1 MHHPYRLPLGLICLA
16 AGCATLLF
24 MLQGQAKVVAL
35 WQWTDI
41 IGEGG
46 MALMSAGWM
55 LMILGS
61 RPRGR
66 VTTLLA
72 SGLAGIALGSWVDCM
87 DEFWKLDH
95 AVLWDNWLE
104 AGLTLGGMLTL
115 TVGLY
120 CWREEQFVLNEQLLK
135 RERLF
140 REHRAFD
147 RITQLANAEY
157 LRRQIRLEQAR
168 QAEVPCGLIL
178 LDIDRF
184 HAINREHGAAEGD
197 RVLQALSHLLLLN
210 LRNDDLLCRYAGDR
224 FAILLPET
232 QLPDTEQMARQ
243 LREAVATL
251 AHHSRAH
258 GQRLQLSA
266 RVACAVADRD
276 ADILLQVLNAA
287 LEPAAAALP
296 AMQTI

>member
-1 MHHPYRLPLGLICLA
+1 MRHPYRLPLILLCLA
-16 AGCATLLF
+16 AACATWLF
-24 MLQGQAKVVAL
+24 QLQGQAKTYAQ

-41 IGEGG
+41 VGEGG
-46 MALMSAGWM
+46 MAVMSAGWM

-72 SGLAGIALGSWVDCM
+72 TGLAGIALGSWVDCM

-104 AGLTLGGMLTL
+104 AGCTLGGMLTL

-120 CWREEQFVLNEQLLK
+120 CWREEQFALSEQLLK

-157 LRRQIRLEQAR
+157 LRRQIRLEQQR
-168 QAEVPCGLIL
+168 LPGSSCGLIL

-184 HAINREHGAAEGD
+184 HVINREHGEAEGD

-210 LRNDDLLCRYAGDR
+210 LRNEDLLCRYAGDR
-224 FAILLPET
+224 FAVLLPET
-232 QLPDTEQMARQ
+232 NAQGTDAMARQ
-243 LREAVATL
+243 LREAVAGL
-251 AHHSRAH
+251 AHHTREA
-258 GQRLQLSA
+258 GVRLVLSA
-266 RVACAVADRD
+266 RVASGLANREPD
-276 ADILLQVLNAA
+276 ALLASLTTA
-287 LEPAAAALP
+287 LEPTTPRLQPLGA
-296 AMQTI
+296 